1 MKCIIGDKWLRVK
14 GYWFMV
20 IGLMLIAGC
29 SSDSTGTEEQRTG
42 SLLQVTAYTA
52 NYQEKSPSMRTV
64 SAGYSEYRP
73 DHDLAIGLL
82 VLPLDH
88 TSGLP
93 TEFPSA
99 KLVRFS
105 AGDWHSQVTV
115 DGDTD
120 YKIFGYM
127 PKNNSISSEMSQSGN
142 DYQLILSGIDAVIA
156 DDVCFVTGVKD
167 GKKDEAGDLLQGKF
181 DYKGKSQANP
191 QGNHVCLLMDHL
203 YAALRIQFKEVDPAY
218 SALRTIKLKS
228 MTLTTIKAT
237 VKATITLT
245 PNNTGADPVKSI
257 TFEPT
262 GSAASVTFFESTTG
276 VQLNNF
282 VDDETETAEEKA
294 AAARE
299 QILSAFCCFA
309 PGVQGLSD
317 ALTLECTYDLYD
329 RHGNKVCERK
339 AQNALNL
346 SATRGQ
352 FVTLNLTIAPTY
364 LGQLSD
370 QDLDNPTF
378 TVN

>member
-1 MKCIIGDKWLRVK
+1 MRYIIGDKWLRVK

-52 NYQEKSPSMRTV
+52 NYQGKSPSMRTV

-245 PNNTGADPVKSI
+245 PNSADPVKSI

-262 GSAASVTFFESTTG
+262 GDDASVTFFESTTG

>member
-1 MKCIIGDKWLRVK
+1 MRYIIGDKWLRVK

-167 GKKDEAGDLLQGKF
+167 GTKEGAGDLLQGKF
-181 DYKGKSQANP
+181 DYKGKSED
-191 QGNHVCLLMDHL
+191 NHVCLLMDHL
-203 YAALRIQFKEVDPAY
+203 YAALRIQFKVDPDY

-228 MTLTTIKAT
+228 MTLKTEKAT
-237 VKATITLT
+237 VNAIITLT
-245 PNNTGADPVKSI
+245 PNNAGADPVKSI

-262 GSAASVTFFESTTG
+262 GSTASATFFESSTG

-282 VDDETETAEEKA
+282 VDDETGTAEEKA

-299 QILSAFCCFA
+299 EILSAFCCFA
-309 PGVQGLSD
+309 PGVLGLSD

-329 RHGNKVCERK
+329 RHGNKVCERTTP
-339 AQNALNL
+339 NALHL
-346 SATRGQ
+346 SAARGQ

>member
-1 MKCIIGDKWLRVK
+1 MRYIIGDKWLRVK

-64 SAGYSEYRP
+64 SAGYSEP
-73 DHDLAIGLL
+73 DHDLAIGLF

-115 DGDTD
+115 GNTE

-127 PKNNSISSEMSQSGN
+127 PKNNSISSSMSQSGN

-203 YAALRIQFKEVDPAY
+203 YAALRIQFKEVDPVY

-228 MTLTTIKAT
+228 MTLTTTKAT

-245 PNNTGADPVKSI
+245 PNSADPVKSI

-262 GSAASVTFFESTTG
+262 GDDASVTFFESTTG
-276 VQLNNF
+276 VLLNNF
-282 VDDETETAEEKA
+282 PTTADEDA
-294 AAARE
+294 AKK
-299 QILSAFCCFA
+299 IIGNSFCCFA
-309 PGVQGLSD
+309 PGVLGLSD